1 MYVNI
6 IGHSHLGL
14 FNISTLSRLPR
25 KVHVF
30 WGSYI
35 MNFNLVEKKENWAKV
50 WSNLKYFRPSN
61 NSLISQ
67 ACLRQRWENIGP
79 WSFFYPSRLCFY
91 YQNLAPILLQDGR
104 YVCLARYSYG
114 LCTIQTMGTE
124 YTHTNLHASFETCS
138 NCEKSCTKTSLT
150 NLLLLSH

>member
-1 MYVNI
+1 M
-6 IGHSHLGL
+6 
-14 FNISTLSRLPR
+14 
-25 KVHVF
+25 
-30 WGSYI
+30 
-35 MNFNLVEKKENWAKV
+35 
-50 WSNLKYFRPSN
+50 
-61 NSLISQ
+61 ISQ

-104 YVCLARYSYG
+104 YVCLARYSYC

-138 NCEKSCTKTSLT
+138 NREKSCTKTSLT
-150 NLLLLSH
+150 NLLLLSHWTFTKDGHFCTSICLKSLKRVSSRTKQLSNEIKLHKTKYY